1 MNQND
6 PGYLALPLF
15 KKLQKKIDELK
26 KENEELEFQLGEIR
40 IYNNLIDSYRFYIID
55 SIKQNKELIEIHIK
69 KKWQIK
75 NLNDELKRSKRN
87 AEHKKR
93 EAKEL
98 KKKVKA
104 DVKHIK
110 TLVTNFHA
118 N

>member
-55 SIKQNKELIEIHIK
+55 SIK
-69 KKWQIK
+69 
-75 NLNDELKRSKRN
+75 
-87 AEHKKR
+87 
-93 EAKEL
+93 
-98 KKKVKA
+98 
-104 DVKHIK
+104 
-110 TLVTNFHA
+110 
-118 N
+118 